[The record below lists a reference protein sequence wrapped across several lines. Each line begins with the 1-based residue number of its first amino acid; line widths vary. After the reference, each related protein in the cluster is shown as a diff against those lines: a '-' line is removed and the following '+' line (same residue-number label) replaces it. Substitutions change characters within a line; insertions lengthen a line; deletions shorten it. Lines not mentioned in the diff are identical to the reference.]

1 MPSSQLQNTC
11 NTWTFIGLLKPC
23 IGGLLRHAQGRGAPH
38 RSSAVGGGLQIQIAQ
53 SNMENCSAQFILL
66 PAGAQGLVDHCNGQR
81 IVCRRAGRPTNEA
94 GQPAAACLGTCC
106 ESHHAAGTILLP
118 RRRLAPILGNHAA
131 QVTLRNLIALH
142 KAAAVL
148 RQAEGREA
156 DGRGSSR
163 AGMSEQRVN

>member
-38 RSSAVGGGLQIQIAQ
+38 RSSAVGGGLQIQIAE

-66 PAGAQGLVDHCNGQR
+66 PAGTQGLVDHCNGQR

-94 GQPAAACLGTCC
+94 ARPPAPACWSTCC
-106 ESHHAAGTILLP
+106 ESHHAAGAILLP
-118 RRRLAPILGNHAA
+118 RRGLAPILGHNTA
-131 QVTLRNLIALH
+131 QVALRDLVALH
-142 KAAAVL
+142 EAAAVL
-148 RQAEGREA
+148 RQAGGQRGGRQT
-156 DGRGSSR
+156 
-163 AGMSEQRVN
+163 AGAAAGQA